1 MEKSLERTERTYIKL
16 ALGIPLGIILLIL
29 LCWGGWRG
37 YASWE
42 ERHQVRRAVAFIAGG
57 EYTPAMLSAR
67 RALQLNPNST
77 RAMRVMAEVAEHF
90 RERAALDWRRKIWEL
105 DPRATEDALALANC
119 AVQFGNTNMAEKAL
133 AGIDPG
139 ERNTAMFHAAEAR
152 LAKARKNS
160 AEAEKQ
166 WGEALRLDPNNESY
180 QFQFALS
187 LLEQPNEASRQEA
200 HRILERLRASA
211 TYRSEATRSLL
222 LDGLTHRGDPRQLRI
237 LAQDLQGYPGAS
249 LDDRLVYL
257 NVLRILDDPE
267 YTANLTAIEK
277 DAVAKPEDLA
287 ELILWMSANRMSL
300 IAIDFAKSLPQQTLD
315 AWPVPRAM
323 AEAYTKKGDWPAL
336 EELTANGNWK
346 QLDFIR
352 RAYLTRALR
361 ARDNSVVAEREWA
374 GAVKTAAAQSQSLL
388 LLARTISDWGWEN
401 EIVDLLW
408 QLAKYPESQVEA
420 LQTLYQH
427 YEKADNT
434 QGLYRVLVRLAEID
448 PGDLNVQNNLA
459 QISLLLNADPERAR
473 KLAADLYAKEPS
485 NAAYVSTYAFSLHT
499 KGDSRNA
506 ARIMSGLRDDQLEN
520 PSLAAYYGIV
530 LAAAG
535 ETTKARKYI
544 EIGRKAHLLSEEKAL
559 IDRAEALS
567 K

>member
-1 MEKSLERTERTYIKL
+1 MEQSHERTERTYIKL
-16 ALGIPLGIILLIL
+16 ALGIPLGIILLIV
-29 LCWGGWRG
+29 LCWAGWRG

-57 EYTPAMLSAR
+57 EYKPAMLSAG
-67 RALQLNPNST
+67 RALQLKPNSV
-77 RAMRVMAEVAEHF
+77 RAMRVMAEIAEHY
-90 RERAALDWRRKIWEL
+90 RERTALDWRRKIWEL
-105 DPRATEDALALANC
+105 DPRSTEDAVAVANC
-119 AVQFGNTNMAEKAL
+119 AVEFGNTNMAEKAL
-133 AGIDPG
+133 SGIDAG
-139 ERNTAMFHAAEAR
+139 ERNTAMFHAAQAR

-160 AEAEKQ
+160 PEAEKQ
-166 WGEALRLDPNNESY
+166 WRAALQLDPNNESY

-187 LLEQPNEASRQEA
+187 LLEESNESSRQEA
-200 HRILERLRASA
+200 QRILEKLRASPK
-211 TYRSEATRSLL
+211 YGSDATRSLL
-222 LDGLTHRGDPRQLRI
+222 LDGLTHRGDPRQFRI
-237 LAQDLQGYPGAS
+237 LAQELQSYPGAS
-249 LDDRLVYL
+249 LDDRLLYL
-257 NVLRILDDPE
+257 NVLRVLGDPE
-267 YTANLTAIEK
+267 YPAKLTAIEK
-277 DAVAKPEDLA
+277 DALAKPEDLA
-287 ELILWMSANRMSL
+287 EMILWMSANRMSV

-323 AEAYTKKGDWPAL
+323 AEAYNRAGDWLAL

-346 QLDFIR
+346 ELDFIR

-374 GAVKTAAAQSQSLL
+374 GAVKTATAQSQSLL

-427 YEKADNT
+427 YSKADNT
-434 QGLYRVLVRLAEID
+434 SGLYKVLLRLAEID

-473 KLAADLYAKEPS
+473 KLAADLYAKDPS
-485 NAAYVSTYAFSLHT
+485 SAAYVSTYAFSLHT

-506 ARIMSGLRDDQLEN
+506 AKIMSGLREDQLAD

-530 LAAAG
+530 LASAG
-535 ETTKARKYI
+535 ETTKAKKYL
-544 EIGRKAHLLSEEKAL
+544 EIGRKAHLLPEEKAL
-559 IDRAEALS
+559 MDRAEALS
-567 K
+567 R